1 MYTMPCLGCNRKLG
15 DELKVPTTL
24 LTVTKR
30 DVCVTVTT
38 TLSAFSG
45 EVTPVTRDSRP
56 SH

>member
-1 MYTMPCLGCNRKLG
+1 MPCLGRNRKLG
-15 DELKVPTTL
+15 DEPKVPTTL

-38 TLSAFSG
+38 TFPSG
-45 EVTPVTRDSRP
+45 GVTPVTRDSRP

>member
-1 MYTMPCLGCNRKLG
+1 MYSMPCLGRNRKLG
-15 DELKVPTTL
+15 DELKVLTTL

-38 TLSAFSG
+38 TFPAFSG
-45 EVTPVTRDSRP
+45 RVTPVTRDSRP